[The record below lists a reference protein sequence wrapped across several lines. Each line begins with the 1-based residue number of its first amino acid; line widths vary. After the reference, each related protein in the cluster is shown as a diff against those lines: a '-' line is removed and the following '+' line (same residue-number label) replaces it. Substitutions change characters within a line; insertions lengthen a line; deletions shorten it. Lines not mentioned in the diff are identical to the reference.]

1 MRIGKFP
8 GCVGLH
14 ELIAISW
21 DIGVIWRVLAQQLG
35 PIDAI
40 SLERLYELSILN
52 PALITV
58 GCCAGKL

>member
-1 MRIGKFP
+1 M
-8 GCVGLH
+8 GLY
-14 ELIAISW
+14 ELVAIPL

-35 PIDAI
+35 PVDAI
-40 SLERLYELSILN
+40 GLEWLHELSILN